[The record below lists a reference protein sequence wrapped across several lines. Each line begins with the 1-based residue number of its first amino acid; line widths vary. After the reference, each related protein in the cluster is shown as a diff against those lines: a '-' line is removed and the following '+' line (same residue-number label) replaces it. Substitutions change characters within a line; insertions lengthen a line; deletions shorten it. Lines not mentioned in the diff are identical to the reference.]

1 MIERPETGQTASEVV
16 MSDTPPPYPLP
27 RHVIYFFHATNA
39 IPLAGIANLPYTDV
53 IIGFLIPNSSGGLK
67 GDGPALSDT
76 DTATLQNDIQ
86 LLQAAG
92 KNVLISVGGE
102 VNNTDPTWTGWTSAI
117 YQTYSGSVS
126 ALVEQIT
133 SWVESV
139 GADGVDIDFEDSEAF
154 TGKAGYDGIAFLSA
168 LTSGL
173 AQALPPGSIITHAP
187 QTPYWDK
194 NSEYKAAYQQVDSQ
208 VGNSIAWYN
217 NQFYN
222 NRRYD
227 SDSATKVASYLMV
240 AGEIPPEISPTKLLM
255 GVSIAHDE
263 GAITLDD
270 MTQNVIAPLRAQFP
284 PTPQSTEFGGVMTWE
299 FASDTGGTWANG
311 IAQALG
317 L

>member
-27 RHVIYFFHATNA
+27 RHVIYFFHDTNP
-39 IPLAGIANLPYTDV
+39 ISLAGIANLPYTDV
-53 IIGFLIPNSSGGLK
+53 IIGFLIPNSTGGLK
-67 GDGPALSDT
+67 GDGVALS

-102 VNNTDPTWTGWTSAI
+102 VNNTNPQWTGWTSAI

-126 ALVEQIT
+126 TLIEQIV

-154 TGKAGYDGIAFLSA
+154 TGKAGYDGITFLSA

-194 NSEYKAAYQQVDSQ
+194 SSEYKAAYQQVDSQ

-227 SDSATKVASYLMV
+227 SDAATKVASYLMV
-240 AGEIPPEISPTKLLM
+240 AGEIGPTKLLM
-255 GVSIAHDE
+255 GVSIDPQDE

-270 MTQNVIAPLRAQFP
+270 MTQNVITPLLAQFP
-284 PTPQSTEFGGVMTWE
+284 PAPQSMEFGGVMTWE
-299 FASDTGGTWANG
+299 FAFDAGGTWANA
-311 IAQALG
+311 IAQTLG